1 VNDPNTTLDARYSD
15 PKATPAPWAS
25 TRSTLEAAELA
36 WVVTLRPDG
45 SPHATP
51 VVTVWVDDAMHFTTG
66 AEEQKAVNL
75 RTDDRVMLQTGALTW
90 EEGSDI
96 VVEGSATLVT
106 DPALLGQ
113 LAAAFRE
120 RWDGRWQYEVRGD
133 RLCHPEGFEVLTYRV
148 RPRRVLAFAQGLFG
162 HTLHSFTSE

>member
-1 VNDPNTTLDARYSD
+1 
-15 PKATPAPWAS
+15 
-25 TRSTLEAAELA
+25 
-36 WVVTLRPDG
+36 
-45 SPHATP
+45 
-51 VVTVWVDDAMHFTTG
+51 
-66 AEEQKAVNL
+66 VNL